1 MPEILSEALALQGL
15 WLLILGA
22 LVAGIVR
29 GFSGFGTAMIY
40 LPVAAQVMPPI
51 WAILSLVMMDVFG
64 PLPIVPRALRT
75 AHRRDLVLLLVGTLC
90 LLPVGLALLALM
102 TGETYR
108 YIVCIL
114 SLALVACLALGV
126 RYQGKLTPPLVG
138 GIGALAGFSGGL
150 SGVPGPPVILF
161 YMASALPVAVVRA
174 NVLLYLFAFDFLLV
188 GVLALRGDLV
198 WLPVVIGLL
207 LAIPSMIG
215 NLIGAAIFN
224 PDKAGVYRGV
234 AYVVVAS
241 SAIMGLPVWGN

>member
-1 MPEILSEALALQGL
+1 MPDVLSEALALPGL
-15 WLLILGA
+15 WLLIFGA
-22 LVAGIVR
+22 LIAGIVR

-40 LPVAAQVMPPI
+40 LPIAAQVMPPI
-51 WAILSLVMMDVFG
+51 WAILSLVVLDVFG
-64 PLPIVPRALRT
+64 PMPIVPKALRQ

-102 TGETYR
+102 TGDTYR
-108 YIVCIL
+108 YFVCIL
-114 SLALVACLALGV
+114 SLALVGCLALGV
-126 RYQGKLTPPLVG
+126 RYTGRLTPPMVG

-150 SGVPGPPVILF
+150 IGVPGPPVILF

-198 WLPVVIGLL
+198 WVPIVLGLM
-207 LAIPSMIG
+207 LAVPAMIG
-215 NLIGAAIFN
+215 NMIGAAIFN

-241 SAIMGLPVWGN
+241 SAILGLPVWGN